1 MPPSGQTENR
11 VRDASPDDTHR
22 NVRSTLTTLGYLL
35 AVVLLVLVGL
45 NAATFTL
52 YAVGSAWY
60 VGAALLGLL
69 LLGVGVLVSKRLSS
83 G

>member
-1 MPPSGQTENR
+1 MPSSDPTDGHAHA
-11 VRDASPDDTHR
+11 VSPHDSR
-22 NVRSTLTTLGYLL
+22 RSVRSVLTSLGYLL
-35 AVVLLVLVGL
+35 AMVLLVLVGL
-45 NAATFTL
+45 NAATLTL

-69 LLGVGVLVSKRLSS
+69 LLGVAVLVSRLLSS